1 MVFAAK
7 AHGLHLRLEAARNR
21 HARGRKAESAPQAQ
35 QAPYERGEGEAMTEA
50 EITTEKR
57 YRFAE
62 AIALGRTP
70 ERAEAEVAEWEAKVR
85 ASGVVTKS
93 RESLF

>member
-1 MVFAAK
+1 
-7 AHGLHLRLEAARNR
+7 
-21 HARGRKAESAPQAQ
+21 
-35 QAPYERGEGEAMTEA
+35 MTEA